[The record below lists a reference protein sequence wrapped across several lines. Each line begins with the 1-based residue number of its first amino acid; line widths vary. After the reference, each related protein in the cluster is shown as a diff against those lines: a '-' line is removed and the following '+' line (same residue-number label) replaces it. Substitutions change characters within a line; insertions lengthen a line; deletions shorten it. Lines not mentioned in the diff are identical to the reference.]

1 MKHYESTKPIN
12 LHNERREKQTLLK
25 LTRKTQNNIIEI
37 IKDFSKEIVSAIT
50 LNSSIKKCKM
60 IYLFIIQQ
68 HLVYNKQN
76 PLA

>member
-1 MKHYESTKPIN
+1 MKDEKK
-12 LHNERREKQTLLK
+12 KQTLLK

-68 HLVYNKQN
+68 HLVVYNKQT

>member
-1 MKHYESTKPIN
+1 MKDEKK
-12 LHNERREKQTLLK
+12 KQTLLK

-50 LNSSIKKCKM
+50 LNSSNKKCKM

-68 HLVYNKQN
+68 HLVVYNKQT